1 MRLLKRSTAVF
12 ISFFFSN
19 SVYFILFFFK
29 ISIISNSEL
38 TFFFINEFIF
48 SQLQYFTIFF
58 FITLYTLFKFTNNFA
73 KYPTD
78 LGFFFTQL
86 YFIALIILTTSNLLN
101 LFLILEVVNVLLI
114 YSFFITP
121 VLRGISLHK
130 TLFQDNWVLKSCI
143 YQFILN
149 FFSSIFFF
157 WSYNLL
163 IGLTQSTNFF
173 FLTNIDVGLTQYNI
187 YLSLMYLAFFVK
199 LGVGPWIF
207 FKIEIYQNFNL
218 ILIITY
224 TMLYFLIILFFF
236 FNLFLIYSLPVTNL
250 LIVGLTLTL
259 LIISVIF
266 LTNLFN
272 YFNVYVFFSFSSLAH
287 LVIFVIQLFLI
298 CVMFE

>member
-38 TFFFINEFIF
+38 AFFFINDFIF
-48 SQLQYFTIFF
+48 SQLQCFTIFF

-78 LGFFFTQL
+78 LGFLFTQL
-86 YFIALIILTTSNLLN
+86 YFVALILLTTSNLLN

-114 YSFFITP
+114 YSFLITP
-121 VLRGISLHK
+121 VLRNISTHK
-130 TLFQDNWVLKSCI
+130 ALFQDNWILKSCV

-157 WSYNLL
+157 WAYNLL

-173 FLTNIDVGLTQYNI
+173 FLTNIDLGLTQYNA
-187 YLSLMYLAFFVK
+187 YLSLLYLAFFVK

-224 TMLYFLIILFFF
+224 TMLYFLTVLFFF
-236 FNLFLIYSLPVTNL
+236 FNLFLVYSLPVTNL
-250 LIVGLTLTL
+250 FIVGVTLTL

-287 LVIFVIQLFLI
+287 FIIFIIQLFLI

>member
-1 MRLLKRSTAVF
+1 VRLLKRSTTIF

-38 TFFFINEFIF
+38 TFFFINDFIF
-48 SQLQYFTIFF
+48 SQLQYFTVFF
-58 FITLYTLFKFTNNFA
+58 FITLYALFKFTNNFA

-86 YFIALIILTTSNLLN
+86 YFIALILLTTSNLLN
-101 LFLILEVVNVLLI
+101 LFLILEVINVLLI
-114 YSFFITP
+114 YSFLITP
-121 VLRGISLHK
+121 VLRGVSTNK
-130 TLFQDNWVLKSCI
+130 TLFQDNWILKSCV

-173 FLTNIDVGLTQYNI
+173 FLTNIDLGLTQYNT
-187 YLSLMYLAFFVK
+187 YLSLLYLAFFIK

-224 TMLYFLIILFFF
+224 TMLYFLIVLFFF
-236 FNLFLIYSLPVTNL
+236 FNLFLIYSLPITNL
-250 LIVGLTLTL
+250 FIISSTLTL
-259 LIISVIF
+259 LVITITF

-287 LVIFVIQLFLI
+287 LIIFIMQLFLV
-298 CVMFE
+298 CVVFE